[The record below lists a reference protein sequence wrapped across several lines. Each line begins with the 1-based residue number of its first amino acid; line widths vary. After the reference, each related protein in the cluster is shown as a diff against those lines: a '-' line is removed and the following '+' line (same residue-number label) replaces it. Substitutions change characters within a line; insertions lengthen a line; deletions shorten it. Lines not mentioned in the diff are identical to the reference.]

1 MNIGELNRRVEI
13 LAFVEEKDE
22 YGAIDGEWKVIATR
36 WARIE
41 QNGGGEVSDNNQ
53 VVARISTK
61 IIIRHMPG
69 LTEKNRVRYKDK
81 LYEINSV
88 LDVDTGHYMSMLD
101 CKELKDGI

>member
-13 LAFVEEKDE
+13 LAFVEERDE

-61 IIIRHMPG
+61 IIIRHMPE
-69 LTEKNRVRYKDK
+69 LTEKHRIKYKDK

-88 LDVDTGHYMSMLD
+88 LDVDTGHYMSIVD
-101 CKELKDGI
+101 CKELKDGV